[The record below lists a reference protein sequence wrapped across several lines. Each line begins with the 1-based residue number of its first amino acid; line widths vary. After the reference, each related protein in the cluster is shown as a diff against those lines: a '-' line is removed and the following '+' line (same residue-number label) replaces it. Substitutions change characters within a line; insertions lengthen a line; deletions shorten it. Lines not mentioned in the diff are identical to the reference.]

1 MIFLFQPP
9 KTADNATK
17 RRFDDSFSKAGTKQI
32 TIATLRIGKI
42 LQRGLKIK
50 QVKLGNEKSC
60 THVYK
65 GAFILRKAEFRRSK
79 KVAALYLDPY
89 TQNAVIT
96 GAIDV
101 VIHELSRRKIIGGK
115 NF

>member
-32 TIATLRIGKI
+32 TIATLRIAKI

-50 QVKLGNEKSC
+50 QVKMEK
-60 THVYK
+60 
-65 GAFILRKAEFRRSK
+65 
-79 KVAALYLDPY
+79 
-89 TQNAVIT
+89 
-96 GAIDV
+96 
-101 VIHELSRRKIIGGK
+101 
-115 NF
+115 